1 MTPSATQS
9 EKIAGSN
16 ELQDQGLA
24 TGNQAQVTSNNSQLN
39 GAIADTPYYA
49 NEVKAGTGAVTRA
62 DDASARNAKQAM
74 EAAGVSGTSGVAAG
88 SATALGAKEASDLG
102 QVKTNAYADTEKE
115 QLAANSQDLT
125 AAGQQA
131 QTGLGYAGINNED
144 AMYRQQQAQKN
155 ESALTSSILKT
166 PFFQ

>member
-9 EKIAGSN
+9 EKIAGVNENADQAAAVSN
-16 ELQDQGLA
+16 QGTVA
-24 TGNQAQVTSNNSQLN
+24 SNNSQLN
-39 GAIADTPYYA
+39 GAIQNTGYYG

-102 QVKTNAYADTEKE
+102 QVRTNAYADTEKE
-115 QLAANSQDLT
+115 QLAANQEDLT
-125 AAGQQA
+125 SSGQQTQGA
-131 QTGLGYAGINNED
+131 LGYAGINNQD
-144 AMYRQQQAQKN
+144 AQWRAQQGAQN
-155 ESALTSSILKT
+155 SSALASAILT
-166 PFFQ
+166 AGFS

>member
-24 TGNQAQVTSNNSQLN
+24 TGNQAQVASNNSQLN
-39 GAIADTPYYA
+39 GAITDTGYYN

-62 DDASARNAKQAM
+62 DDASTRNAKQAM

-88 SATALGAKEASDLG
+88 SATALGAKEAADLG
-102 QVKTNAYADTEKE
+102 QVKTNAYADTEKQ

-131 QTGLGYAGINNED
+131 QTGLGYADINNKD
-144 AMYRQQQAQKN
+144 ASDRQKQGWAN
-155 ESALTSSILKT
+155 ESALAQAVLTAG
-166 PFFQ
+166 FA